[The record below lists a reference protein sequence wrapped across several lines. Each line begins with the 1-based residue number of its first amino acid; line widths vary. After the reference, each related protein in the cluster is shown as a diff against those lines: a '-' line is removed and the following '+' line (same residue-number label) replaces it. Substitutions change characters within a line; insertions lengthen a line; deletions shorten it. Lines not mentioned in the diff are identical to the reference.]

1 MNSLAEEL
9 WDEWVIHPVEDPLQV
24 EAECAGLLSG
34 LASGRG
40 RDPLQI
46 GTSRLWAVRRLFRL
60 WRRTSWAGR
69 WSLAEA
75 LAVPQ
80 DMKGCV
86 RIRLPDDLPAMLES
100 YGAELLEAASP
111 TTLHWSWLRGFWGGC
126 GGLYVP
132 RSGYYLVLRVSSP
145 SAAAIL
151 KGLLPRTHIVW
162 QRRLLHG
169 THEMILRD
177 QQKIVTFLSRLGLTG
192 ISLRLE
198 DMAIMRSMRDRANRI
213 RNCDTANIKR
223 TLKVAEEQTALALRI
238 RDAGLVERL
247 PPALRQLVEARLGN
261 PEASLAEL
269 GEGLSPPITK
279 STVKY
284 RWQRLSGY
292 VGTLTARQDGTE
304 GKGTGKDK
312 EEGILGGVE
321 GETEDVRS

>member
-9 WDEWVIHPVEDPLQV
+9 WDEWSVHPAEDPLQA

-40 RDPLQI
+40 RNPLQI
-46 GTSRLWAVRRLFRL
+46 GTSRLWAVHRLFRL
-60 WRRTSWAGR
+60 WRRTPWAGR
-69 WSLAEA
+69 WNLADA

-80 DMKGCV
+80 NMKGRVC
-86 RIRLPDDLPAMLES
+86 IRLPDDLPATLDS
-100 YGAELLEAASP
+100 YGAELLEATSP
-111 TTLHWSWLRGFWGGC
+111 PPLYWSWLRGLWGGC

-151 KGLLPRTHIVW
+151 KGLLPRTRIVW

-177 QQKIVTFLSRLGLTG
+177 QQKIVTFLSKLGLTG
-192 ISLRLE
+192 ISLRME

-238 RDAGLVERL
+238 QDTGLVDRL
-247 PPALRQLVEARLGN
+247 PPALRQLVEARLEN

-292 VGTLTARQDGTE
+292 AETLTARRDGAE
-304 GKGTGKDK
+304 EKGKGKST
-312 EEGILGGVE
+312 LGGVE
-321 GETEDVRS
+321 GETENVRS

>member
-9 WDEWVIHPVEDPLQV
+9 WDEWSVHPAEDPLQA

-40 RDPLQI
+40 RNPLQI
-46 GTSRLWAVRRLFRL
+46 GTSRLWAVHRLFRL
-60 WRRTSWAGR
+60 WRRTPWAGR
-69 WSLAEA
+69 WNLADA

-80 DMKGCV
+80 NMKGRVC
-86 RIRLPDDLPAMLES
+86 IRLPDDLPATLDS
-100 YGAELLEAASP
+100 YGAELLEATSP
-111 TTLHWSWLRGFWGGC
+111 PPLYWSWLRGLWGGC

-145 SAAAIL
+145 PAAAIL
-151 KGLLPRTHIVW
+151 KGLLPRTRIVW

-177 QQKIVTFLSRLGLTG
+177 QQKIVTFLSKLGLTG
-192 ISLRLE
+192 ISLRME

-238 RDAGLVERL
+238 QDTGLVDRL
-247 PPALRQLVEARLGN
+247 PPALRQLVEARLEN

-292 VGTLTARQDGTE
+292 AETLTARQDGIE
-304 GKGTGKDK
+304 AEDKEKGT
-312 EEGILGGVE
+312 GGVE
-321 GETEDVRS
+321 GETENVRS

>member
-9 WDEWVIHPVEDPLQV
+9 WDEWSVHPAEDPLQA
-24 EAECAGLLSG
+24 EAECAGLLLG
-34 LASGRG
+34 LASGQG
-40 RDPLQI
+40 RDPLHI
-46 GTSRLWAVRRLFRL
+46 STSRLWAVHRLFRL
-60 WRRTSWAGR
+60 WRRTPWAGR

-80 DMKGCV
+80 DMKGRV

-111 TTLHWSWLRGFWGGC
+111 PPLYWSWLRGLWGGC

-151 KGLLPRTHIVW
+151 KGLLPRTRIVW

-177 QQKIVTFLSRLGLTG
+177 QQKIVTFLSKLGLTG
-192 ISLRLE
+192 ISLRME

-238 RDAGLVERL
+238 QDTGLVDRL
-247 PPALRQLVEARLGN
+247 PPALRQLVEARLEN

-292 VGTLTARQDGTE
+292 AETLTARQDGIE
-304 GKGTGKDK
+304 AEDKEKGT
-312 EEGILGGVE
+312 GGVE
-321 GETEDVRS
+321 GETENVRS

>member
-9 WDEWVIHPVEDPLQV
+9 WDEWSVHPAEDPLQA

-40 RDPLQI
+40 RNPLQI
-46 GTSRLWAVRRLFRL
+46 GTSRLWAVHRLFRL
-60 WRRTSWAGR
+60 WRRTPWAGR
-69 WSLAEA
+69 WNLADA

-80 DMKGCV
+80 NMKGRVC
-86 RIRLPDDLPAMLES
+86 IRLPDDLPATLDS
-100 YGAELLEAASP
+100 YGAELLEATSP
-111 TTLHWSWLRGFWGGC
+111 PPLYWSWLRGLWGGC

-145 SAAAIL
+145 PAAAIL
-151 KGLLPRTHIVW
+151 KGLLPRTRIVW

-177 QQKIVTFLSRLGLTG
+177 QQKIVTFLSKLGLTG
-192 ISLRLE
+192 ISLRME

-238 RDAGLVERL
+238 QDTGLVDRL
-247 PPALRQLVEARLGN
+247 PPALRQLVEARLEN

-292 VGTLTARQDGTE
+292 AETLTARRDGAE
-304 GKGTGKDK
+304 EKGKGKST
-312 EEGILGGVE
+312 LGGVE
-321 GETEDVRS
+321 GETENVRS

>member
-9 WDEWVIHPVEDPLQV
+9 WDEWIVHPVEDPLQA

-40 RDPLQI
+40 RDPLHI

-60 WRRTSWAGR
+60 WRRTPWAGR
-69 WSLAEA
+69 WSLADA

-80 DMKGCV
+80 DMKGRV
-86 RIRLPDDLPAMLES
+86 RIRLPDDLPATLES
-100 YGAELLEAASP
+100 YGMELLEAVSP
-111 TTLHWSWLRGFWGGC
+111 TASHWSWLRGLWGGC

-151 KGLLPRTHIVW
+151 KGLLPRTRIVW

-177 QQKIVTFLSRLGLTG
+177 QQKIVTFLSKLGLTG
-192 ISLRLE
+192 ISLRME

-223 TLKVAEEQTALALRI
+223 TLKVAEEQTALALEI
-238 RDAGLVERL
+238 RDAGLIDRL

-292 VGTLTARQDGTE
+292 ADALTARQDGIE
-304 GKGTGKDK
+304 AEDK
-312 EEGILGGVE
+312 EKGMLGGVE
-321 GETEDVRS
+321 GETENVRS

>member
-9 WDEWVIHPVEDPLQV
+9 WDEWSVHPAEDPLQA
-24 EAECAGLLSG
+24 EAECAGLLLG
-34 LASGRG
+34 LASGQG
-40 RDPLQI
+40 RDPLHI
-46 GTSRLWAVRRLFRL
+46 STSRLWAVHRLFRL
-60 WRRTSWAGR
+60 WRRTPWAGR

-80 DMKGCV
+80 DMKGRV

-111 TTLHWSWLRGFWGGC
+111 PPLYWSWLRGLWGGC

-151 KGLLPRTHIVW
+151 KGLLPRTRIVW

-177 QQKIVTFLSRLGLTG
+177 QQKIVTFLSKLGLTG
-192 ISLRLE
+192 ISLRME

-269 GEGLSPPITK
+269 GETLSPPITK

-292 VGTLTARQDGTE
+292 AETLTARQDGIE
-304 GKGTGKDK
+304 AEDKEKGT
-312 EEGILGGVE
+312 GGVE
-321 GETEDVRS
+321 GETENVRS

>member
-9 WDEWVIHPVEDPLQV
+9 WDEWLVHPAEDPAQA
-24 EAECAGLLSG
+24 EAECAGLLAG
-34 LASGRG
+34 LAPGRG
-40 RDPLQI
+40 RDPLHI

-60 WRRTSWAGR
+60 WRRTPWAGR
-69 WSLAEA
+69 WSLADA
-75 LAVPQ
+75 LSVPQ
-80 DMKGCV
+80 DMKGRV
-86 RIRLPDDLPAMLES
+86 RIRLPDDLPATLES
-100 YGAELLEAASP
+100 YGAGLLEAAS
-111 TTLHWSWLRGFWGGC
+111 LAASHWSWLRGLWGGC

-145 SAAAIL
+145 TAAAIL
-151 KGLLPRTHIVW
+151 KGLLPRTRIAW

-177 QQKIVTFLSRLGLTG
+177 QQKIVTFLSKLGLTG

-223 TLKVAEEQTALALRI
+223 TLKVAEEQMALALKI

-261 PEASLAEL
+261 PEGSLTEL

-292 VGTLTARQDGTE
+292 AETLTAGQDGTE
-304 GKGTGKDK
+304 EKGMGK

-321 GETEDVRS
+321 GETENVRS

>member
-9 WDEWVIHPVEDPLQV
+9 WDEWSVHPAEDPLQA

-40 RDPLQI
+40 RNPLQI
-46 GTSRLWAVRRLFRL
+46 GTSRLWAVHRLFRL
-60 WRRTSWAGR
+60 WRRTPWAGR

-80 DMKGCV
+80 DMKGRV

-100 YGAELLEAASP
+100 YGAALLEATSP
-111 TTLHWSWLRGFWGGC
+111 TALHWSWLRGLWGGC

-151 KGLLPRTHIVW
+151 KGLLPRTRIAW

-177 QQKIVTFLSRLGLTG
+177 QQKIVTFLSKLGLTG
-192 ISLRLE
+192 ISLRME

-238 RDAGLVERL
+238 QDTGLVDRL
-247 PPALRQLVEARLGN
+247 PPALRQLVEARLEN

-292 VGTLTARQDGTE
+292 AETLTARRDGAE
-304 GKGTGKDK
+304 EKGKGKST
-312 EEGILGGVE
+312 LGGVE
-321 GETEDVRS
+321 GETENVRS

>member
-9 WDEWVIHPVEDPLQV
+9 WDEWIVHPVEDPLQA

-40 RDPLQI
+40 RDPLHI

-60 WRRTSWAGR
+60 WRRTPWAGR
-69 WSLAEA
+69 WSLADA

-80 DMKGCV
+80 DMKGRV
-86 RIRLPDDLPAMLES
+86 RIRLPDDLPATLES
-100 YGAELLEAASP
+100 YGMELLEAVSP
-111 TTLHWSWLRGFWGGC
+111 TASHWSWLRGLWGGC

-151 KGLLPRTHIVW
+151 KGLLPRTRIVW

-177 QQKIVTFLSRLGLTG
+177 QQKIVTFLSKLGLTG
-192 ISLRLE
+192 ISLRME

-238 RDAGLVERL
+238 QDTGLVDRL

-292 VGTLTARQDGTE
+292 AETLTARRDGAE
-304 GKGTGKDK
+304 EKGKGKST
-312 EEGILGGVE
+312 LGGVE
-321 GETEDVRS
+321 GETENVRS

>member
-9 WDEWVIHPVEDPLQV
+9 WDEWIVHPAEDPLQA

-34 LASGRG
+34 LAPGHG

-60 WRRTSWAGR
+60 WRRTSWTER
-69 WSLAEA
+69 WSLADA

-80 DMKGCV
+80 DMKGRV

-100 YGAELLEAASP
+100 YGAALLEAASP
-111 TTLHWSWLRGFWGGC
+111 TTLHWSWLRGLWGGC

-145 SAAAIL
+145 PAAAIL
-151 KGLLPRTHIVW
+151 KGLLPRTRIVW
-162 QRRLLHG
+162 QKRLLHG

-177 QQKIVTFLSRLGLTG
+177 QQKIVTFLSKLGLTG
-192 ISLRLE
+192 ISLRME

-223 TLKVAEEQTALALRI
+223 TLKVAEEQTALALEI
-238 RDAGLVERL
+238 RDAGLIERL
-247 PPALRQLVEARLGN
+247 PPSLRQLVEARLGN

-292 VGTLTARQDGTE
+292 AETLTARQDGIEAE
-304 GKGTGKDK
+304 GREKGT
-312 EEGILGGVE
+312 LGGVE
-321 GETEDVRS
+321 GETENVRS

>member
-9 WDEWVIHPVEDPLQV
+9 WDEWSVHPAEDPLQA

-40 RDPLQI
+40 RNPLQI
-46 GTSRLWAVRRLFRL
+46 GTSRLWAVHRLFRL
-60 WRRTSWAGR
+60 WRRTPWAGR
-69 WSLAEA
+69 WNLADA
-75 LAVPQ
+75 LAFPQ
-80 DMKGCV
+80 NMKGRVC
-86 RIRLPDDLPAMLES
+86 IRLPDDLPATLDS
-100 YGAELLEAASP
+100 YGAELLEATSP
-111 TTLHWSWLRGFWGGC
+111 PPLYWSWLRGLWGGC

-145 SAAAIL
+145 PAAAIL
-151 KGLLPRTHIVW
+151 KGLLPRTRIVW

-177 QQKIVTFLSRLGLTG
+177 QQKIVTFLSKLGLTG
-192 ISLRLE
+192 ISLRME

-223 TLKVAEEQTALALRI
+223 TLKVAEEQTALALEI
-238 RDAGLVERL
+238 RDAGLIERL

-292 VGTLTARQDGTE
+292 AETLTARQDGIE
-304 GKGTGKDK
+304 AEDKEKGT
-312 EEGILGGVE
+312 GGVE
-321 GETEDVRS
+321 GETENVRS

>member
-9 WDEWVIHPVEDPLQV
+9 WDEWSVHPAEDPLQA

-40 RDPLQI
+40 RNPLQI
-46 GTSRLWAVRRLFRL
+46 GTSRLWAVHRLFRL
-60 WRRTSWAGR
+60 WRRTPWAGR
-69 WSLAEA
+69 WNLADA
-75 LAVPQ
+75 LAFPQ
-80 DMKGCV
+80 NMKGRVC
-86 RIRLPDDLPAMLES
+86 IRLPDDLPATLDS

-111 TTLHWSWLRGFWGGC
+111 PPLYWSWLRGLWGGC

-145 SAAAIL
+145 PAAAIL
-151 KGLLPRTHIVW
+151 KGLLPRTRIVW

-177 QQKIVTFLSRLGLTG
+177 QQKIVTFLSKLGLTG
-192 ISLRLE
+192 ISLRME

-238 RDAGLVERL
+238 QDTGLVDRL
-247 PPALRQLVEARLGN
+247 PPALRQLVEARLEN

-292 VGTLTARQDGTE
+292 AETLMARRDGAE
-304 GKGTGKDK
+304 EKGKGKST
-312 EEGILGGVE
+312 LGGVE
-321 GETEDVRS
+321 GETENVRS

>member
-9 WDEWVIHPVEDPLQV
+9 WDEWSVHPAEDPLQA
-24 EAECAGLLSG
+24 EAECAGLLLG
-34 LASGRG
+34 LASGQG
-40 RDPLQI
+40 RDPLHI
-46 GTSRLWAVRRLFRL
+46 STSRLWAVHRLFRL
-60 WRRTSWAGR
+60 WRRTPWAGR

-145 SAAAIL
+145 PAAAIL
-151 KGLLPRTHIVW
+151 KGLLPRTRIVW

-177 QQKIVTFLSRLGLTG
+177 QQKIVTFLSKLGLTG
-192 ISLRLE
+192 ISLRME

-238 RDAGLVERL
+238 QDTGLVDRL
-247 PPALRQLVEARLGN
+247 PPALRQLVEARLEN

-292 VGTLTARQDGTE
+292 AETLTARQDGIE
-304 GKGTGKDK
+304 AEDKEKGT
-312 EEGILGGVE
+312 GGVE
-321 GETEDVRS
+321 GETENVRS

>member
-9 WDEWVIHPVEDPLQV
+9 WDEWSVHPAEDPLQA

-40 RDPLQI
+40 RNPLQI
-46 GTSRLWAVRRLFRL
+46 GTSRLWAVHRLFRL
-60 WRRTSWAGR
+60 WRRTPWAGR

-80 DMKGCV
+80 DMKGRV

-111 TTLHWSWLRGFWGGC
+111 PPLYWSWLRGLWGGC

-145 SAAAIL
+145 PAAAIL
-151 KGLLPRTHIVW
+151 KGLLPRTRIAW

-177 QQKIVTFLSRLGLTG
+177 QQKIVTFLSKLGLTG
-192 ISLRLE
+192 ISLRME

-223 TLKVAEEQTALALRI
+223 TLKVAEEQTALALEI
-238 RDAGLVERL
+238 RDAGLIERL

-292 VGTLTARQDGTE
+292 AETLTARQDGIE
-304 GKGTGKDK
+304 AEDKEKGT
-312 EEGILGGVE
+312 GGVE
-321 GETEDVRS
+321 GETENVRS

>member
-1 MNSLAEEL
+1 LNSLAEEL
-9 WDEWVIHPVEDPLQV
+9 WDEWLVHPAEAPAQA
-24 EAECAGLLSG
+24 EAECAGLLAG
-34 LASGRG
+34 LAPGRG
-40 RDPLQI
+40 RDPLHI

-69 WSLAEA
+69 WSLADT
-75 LAVPQ
+75 LSVPQ
-80 DMKGCV
+80 DMKGRV
-86 RIRLPDDLPAMLES
+86 HIRLPDDLPATLES
-100 YGAELLEAASP
+100 YGAGLLEAAS
-111 TTLHWSWLRGFWGGC
+111 LAASHWSWLRGLWGGC

-145 SAAAIL
+145 PTAAIL
-151 KGLLPRTHIVW
+151 KGLLPRTRIAW

-177 QQKIVTFLSRLGLTG
+177 QQKIVTFLSKLGLTG

-223 TLKVAEEQTALALRI
+223 TLKVAEEQMALALKI

-261 PEASLAEL
+261 PEGSLAEL

-292 VGTLTARQDGTE
+292 AETLTAGQDGTE
-304 GKGTGKDK
+304 EKGMGKEK
-312 EEGILGGVE
+312 GILHIRRGRG
-321 GETEDVRS
+321 

>member
-9 WDEWVIHPVEDPLQV
+9 WDEWSVHPAEDPLQA

-40 RDPLQI
+40 RNPLQI
-46 GTSRLWAVRRLFRL
+46 GTSRLWAVHRLFRL
-60 WRRTSWAGR
+60 WRRTPWAGR
-69 WSLAEA
+69 WNLADA

-80 DMKGCV
+80 NMKGRVC
-86 RIRLPDDLPAMLES
+86 IRLPDDLPATLDS
-100 YGAELLEAASP
+100 YGAELLEATSP
-111 TTLHWSWLRGFWGGC
+111 PPLYWSWLRGLWGGC

-145 SAAAIL
+145 PAAAIL
-151 KGLLPRTHIVW
+151 KGLLPRTRIVW

-177 QQKIVTFLSRLGLTG
+177 QQKIVTFLSKLGLTG
-192 ISLRLE
+192 ISLRME

-238 RDAGLVERL
+238 QDTGLVDRL

-292 VGTLTARQDGTE
+292 AETLTARQDGIE
-304 GKGTGKDK
+304 AEDK
-312 EEGILGGVE
+312 EKGMLGGVE
-321 GETEDVRS
+321 GETENVRS

>member
-9 WDEWVIHPVEDPLQV
+9 WDEWSVHPAEDPLQA

-40 RDPLQI
+40 RDPLHI

-60 WRRTSWAGR
+60 WRRTPWAGR
-69 WSLAEA
+69 WSLADA

-80 DMKGCV
+80 DMKGRV
-86 RIRLPDDLPAMLES
+86 RIRLPDDLPATLDS

-111 TTLHWSWLRGFWGGC
+111 PPLYWSWLRGLWGGC

-145 SAAAIL
+145 PAAAIL
-151 KGLLPRTHIVW
+151 KGLLPRTRIVW

-177 QQKIVTFLSRLGLTG
+177 QQKIVTFLSKLGLTG
-192 ISLRLE
+192 ISLRME

-238 RDAGLVERL
+238 QDTGLVDRL
-247 PPALRQLVEARLGN
+247 PPALRQLVEARLEN

-292 VGTLTARQDGTE
+292 AETLTARRDGAE
-304 GKGTGKDK
+304 EKGKGKST
-312 EEGILGGVE
+312 LGGVE
-321 GETEDVRS
+321 GETENVRS

>member
-9 WDEWVIHPVEDPLQV
+9 WDEWSVHPAEDPLQA

-40 RDPLQI
+40 RNPLQI
-46 GTSRLWAVRRLFRL
+46 GTSRLWAVHRLFRL
-60 WRRTSWAGR
+60 WRRTPWAGR
-69 WSLAEA
+69 WNLADA
-75 LAVPQ
+75 LAFPQ
-80 DMKGCV
+80 NMKGRVC
-86 RIRLPDDLPAMLES
+86 IRLPDDLPATLDS

-111 TTLHWSWLRGFWGGC
+111 PPLYWSWLRGLWGGC

-145 SAAAIL
+145 PAAAIL
-151 KGLLPRTHIVW
+151 KGLLPRTRIVW

-177 QQKIVTFLSRLGLTG
+177 QQKIVTFLSKLGLTG
-192 ISLRLE
+192 ISLRME

-238 RDAGLVERL
+238 QDTGLVDRL
-247 PPALRQLVEARLGN
+247 PPALRQLVEARLEN

-292 VGTLTARQDGTE
+292 AETLTARRDGAE
-304 GKGTGKDK
+304 EKGKGKST
-312 EEGILGGVE
+312 LGGVE
-321 GETEDVRS
+321 GETENVRS